1 MPKDST
7 EVILAFDYGERR
19 IGVAVGQD
27 ITNSASPLGTLK
39 NSKLGVDWAQIKQWI
54 EEWQP
59 NLLVVGLPLSE
70 NNVTSDIQNYIKSF
84 VKQLSKF
91 NLPINMIDESYSS
104 KEANEM
110 LILERRLG
118 LRGKIKKEMV
128 DAAAA
133 TLIAERWLKIK

>member
-39 NSKLGVDWAQIKQWI
+39 NSKLGIDWAQIKQWI

-91 NLPINMIDESYSS
+91 NLPINMIDESYS
-104 KEANEM
+104 EYLGENWYYFNIENNRF
-110 LILERRLG
+110 ILLQWRSFYWFFT
-118 LRGKIKKEMV
+118 LRF
-128 DAAAA
+128 
-133 TLIAERWLKIK
+133 

>member
-1 MPKDST
+1 MPKDRI

-27 ITNSASPLGTLK
+27 VTNSASPLGTLK
-39 NSKLGVDWAQIKQWI
+39 NSKLGIDWAQIKQWI

-59 NLLVVGLPLSE
+59 NLLVVGFPLLG
-70 NNVTSDIQNYIKSF
+70 NNVTSDIQNHVKNF

-91 NLPINMIDESYSS
+91 NLPINMIDESFSS

-118 LRGKIKKEMV
+118 LKGKIKKEMI

-133 TLIAERWLKIK
+133 KLIAERWLKIK

>member
-1 MPKDST
+1 MENVVLESLLVKISLMGKRVHGVLEWLYSRDNIKKT
-7 EVILAFDYGERR
+7 YMTFDCICQMY
-19 IGVAVGQD
+19 D
-27 ITNSASPLGTLK
+27 
-39 NSKLGVDWAQIKQWI
+39 KQWI

-104 KEANEM
+104 KEANEI
-110 LILERRLG
+110 LILESRLG
-118 LRGKIKKEMV
+118 LRGKIKKEM
-128 DAAAA
+128 DAAPAA